1 MGLTSGSPIGHG
13 TMINLFT
20 RKVDE
25 VQSAIREFNEGNL
38 PTNTLPDVPTGEHAV
53 LGKDANLPL
62 IVKELAPLQ
71 LEHIRKEREKLT
83 KRLDEIAQYES
94 TLQALLSVLK

>member
-1 MGLTSGSPIGHG
+1 MALTSGSPIGHG
-13 TMINLFT
+13 TMINFLT
-20 RKVDE
+20 RKADK
-25 VQSAIREFNEGNL
+25 VQDAIREFNESNL
-38 PTNTLPDVPTGEHAV
+38 PHDTLPDNPTGENAV

>member
-1 MGLTSGSPIGHG
+1 MGLTSGSPIGHV
-13 TMINLFT
+13 TMINFLH
-20 RKVDE
+20 RKADQ
-25 VQSAIREFNEGNL
+25 VQTAIREFNESNL
-38 PTNTLPDVPTGEHAV
+38 PHDTLPDNPTGEHAV

-62 IVKELAPLQ
+62 IVKELAPIQ

>member
-1 MGLTSGSPIGHG
+1 MVLTSGSPIGHG
-13 TMINLFT
+13 TMINFLT
-20 RKVDE
+20 RKADK
-25 VQSAIREFNEGNL
+25 VQDAIREFNEGNL
-38 PTNTLPDVPTGEHAV
+38 PTNVLPDVPTSENAV

-62 IVKELAPLQ
+62 IVKELAPIQ
-71 LEHIRKEREKLT
+71 LDNIRREREKLQ